1 MRIFG
6 WLAGGLSALH
16 NIPQIV
22 HVCRRKSAADISKS
36 ALLVRMV
43 SLIFYVTHGL
53 LIQDMPLIVMSAI
66 IFLQCLFI
74 GSQMYRFRT
83 DTLPA
88 VATTPASPPAPQSTR
103 PHTHPAPHE
112 SRS

>member
-22 HVCRRKSAADISKS
+22 HVCRRGSAADISKH
-36 ALLVRMV
+36 ALIVRML
-43 SLIFYVTHGL
+43 SLVLYVTHGI

-66 IFLQCLFI
+66 IFVQCCI
-74 GSQMYRFRT
+74 ICIQTYIFR
-83 DTLPA
+83 P
-88 VATTPASPPAPQSTR
+88 VPG
-103 PHTHPAPHE
+103 E
-112 SRS
+112 

>member
-6 WLAGGLSALH
+6 WLAGALSALH

-36 ALLVRMV
+36 ALVVRML
-43 SLIFYVTHGL
+43 SLCFYVTHGL

-74 GSQMYRFRT
+74 GSQMYRFR
-83 DTLPA
+83 
-88 VATTPASPPAPQSTR
+88 SPPVPPEAPQTTHKNS
-103 PHTHPAPHE
+103 HTQ
-112 SRS
+112 S

>member
-22 HVCRRKSAADISKS
+22 HVCRRKSTADISKH
-36 ALLVRMV
+36 ALLVRML
-43 SLIFYVTHGL
+43 SLCFYVTHGL

-66 IFLQCLFI
+66 IFLQTLFI
-74 GSQMYRFRT
+74 CMQMYRFQS
-83 DTLPA
+83 LPA
-88 VATTPASPPAPQSTR
+88 VATTPPPEAPQDKTLS
-103 PHTHPAPHE
+103 
-112 SRS
+112 

>member
-36 ALLVRMV
+36 ALLVRML
-43 SLIFYVTHGL
+43 SLCFYVTHGL

-66 IFLQCLFI
+66 IFIQCLII
-74 GSQMYRFRT
+74 GSQMYRFQ
-83 DTLPA
+83 
-88 VATTPASPPAPQSTR
+88 SPPATAPEES
-103 PHTHPAPHE
+103 THPPPHPAVRE
-112 SRS
+112 LRS

>member
-66 IFLQCLFI
+66 IFLQTLFI
-74 GSQMYRFRT
+74 CMQMYRFQN

-88 VATTPASPPAPQSTR
+88 VATTPASPQAPQRTR
-103 PHTHPAPHE
+103 PHTHPARPE
-112 SRS
+112 LRS